1 MINRSDLEAFG
12 YFDMF
17 QNSPDY
23 EEDPVRFYSQFVED
37 KILTKGRDRLIEN
50 TLGLAGEAGEVS
62 EKIKKLFRDK
72 NRFSDEDLLKE
83 LGDVLFYTVALAN
96 IFGGN
101 LRKVMEMNMAKLDD
115 REQRGVLKGS
125 GDNRGITTCQQTINP
140 SFILHGMHGGLKMK
154 DDESHG
160 MKQ

>member
-23 EEDPVRFYSQFVED
+23 EKDPVKFYSQFVED
-37 KILTKGRDRLIEN
+37 KIFTKEQERLVEN
-50 TLGLAGEAGEVS
+50 TLGLVGEAGEVS
-62 EKIKKLFRDK
+62 EKVKKLFRDK
-72 NRFSDEDLLKE
+72 SKFKDEDILKE

-96 IFGGN
+96 LFGGN

-125 GDNRGITTCQQTINP
+125 GDNR
-140 SFILHGMHGGLKMK
+140 
-154 DDESHG
+154 
-160 MKQ
+160 

>member
-1 MINRSDLEAFG
+1 MINHSDLEAFG

-23 EEDPVRFYSQFVED
+23 EKDPVRFYSQFVED
-37 KILTKGRDRLIEN
+37 KMLTKGRERLVEN
-50 TLGLAGEAGEVS
+50 TLGLSGEAGEVS
-62 EKIKKLFRDK
+62 EKVKKLFRDK
-72 NRFSDEDLLKE
+72 DKFKDEDILKE

-125 GDNRGITTCQQTINP
+125 GDNR
-140 SFILHGMHGGLKMK
+140 
-154 DDESHG
+154 
-160 MKQ
+160 

>member
-1 MINRSDLEAFG
+1 MRMINRSDLEAFG

-23 EEDPVRFYSQFVED
+23 EKDPVRFYSQFVED

-62 EKIKKLFRDK
+62 EKVKKLFRDK
-72 NRFSDEDLLKE
+72 NKFKDEDILKE

-125 GDNRGITTCQQTINP
+125 GDNR
-140 SFILHGMHGGLKMK
+140 
-154 DDESHG
+154 
-160 MKQ
+160 

>member
-37 KILTKGRDRLIEN
+37 KVFTKGRERLVEN
-50 TLGLAGEAGEVS
+50 TLGLVGESGEVA

-72 NRFSDEDLLKE
+72 GKFSDEDVLKE
-83 LGDVLFYTVALAN
+83 LGDVLFYVVALSN

-101 LRKVMEMNMAKLDD
+101 LKKTMEMNMAKLDD
-115 REQRGVLKGS
+115 REQRGKLKGS
-125 GDNRGITTCQQTINP
+125 GDNR
-140 SFILHGMHGGLKMK
+140 
-154 DDESHG
+154 
-160 MKQ
+160 

>member
-1 MINRSDLEAFG
+1 MGVQTQMINRSDLEAFG

-23 EEDPVRFYSQFVED
+23 EEDPVRFYSQFVEN
-37 KILTKGRDRLIEN
+37 KVLTEGRDRLVEN
-50 TLGLAGEAGEVS
+50 TLGLSGEAGEVS
-62 EKIKKLFRDK
+62 EKVKKLFRDK
-72 NRFSDEDLLKE
+72 SKFSDEDILKE

-125 GDNRGITTCQQTINP
+125 GDNR
-140 SFILHGMHGGLKMK
+140 
-154 DDESHG
+154 
-160 MKQ
+160 